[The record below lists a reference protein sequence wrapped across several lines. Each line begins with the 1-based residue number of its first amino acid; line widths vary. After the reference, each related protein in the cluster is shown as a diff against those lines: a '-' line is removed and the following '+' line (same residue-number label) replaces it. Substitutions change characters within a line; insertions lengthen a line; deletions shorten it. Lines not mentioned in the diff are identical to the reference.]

1 MGTSNIAIGKAA
13 PAVPYVIDD
22 RETPRFRVHR
32 STMVDEAILD
42 EERRLIFDKS
52 WLFVGHE
59 SEIENPHDFRTRNVG
74 GRPIIF
80 TRNAEHQVK
89 VFVNSCPHRGMQIE
103 TRGEGHGR
111 FLKCFYHGWSFSTN
125 GDLVALPGE
134 DSYGPDFDRH
144 NLCLVQPSKVES
156 YRGFVFLSWTSEI
169 ADLETYLAG
178 SADILDLFADQSEQ
192 GMQIIGG
199 SHLYAANANWK
210 LLSENSA
217 DGYHAMT
224 THHRYL
230 SMLKESGKDLS
241 TVFKAGTSPNLGY
254 DLGNGH
260 AVIGGA
266 DATGGMNTGLGR
278 DISGEALS
286 KQMSRRD
293 RFAELY
299 GADWANRMFSGR
311 NLVIFPNL
319 AVVDLIMGITLRT
332 YYPIS
337 PGYMEVTAWS
347 LQPKDD
353 DPELRRMRQEN
364 FLTFWGPAGLA
375 TPDDIE
381 ALERCQRGFAAHD
394 VAPWNDISRGMGSEK
409 KIFTDELQMRT
420 FWREWDR
427 RMTGTEH
434 PPEVP
439 PTLRSGRVGLPGQIH
454 QEPTVIDTRVL
465 NGVGSTG
472 TSSGELVEQS
482 TADATSS
489 VGAASGGGA

>member
-1 MGTSNIAIGKAA
+1 MGSSNVAIGAGK
-13 PAVPYVIDD
+13 VPYVIDD

-32 STMVDEAILD
+32 SAMVDEAILED
-42 EERRLIFDKS
+42 ERRLIFDRS

-80 TRNAEHQVK
+80 TRNAEHHVK

-111 FLKCFYHGWSFSTN
+111 FLKCFYHGWSFNTS

-134 DSYGPDFDRH
+134 ESYGPDFDRH

-169 ADLETYLAG
+169 SDLETYLAG
-178 SADILDLFADQSEQ
+178 SADILDLFADQSEL

-241 TVFKAGTSPNLGY
+241 TVFKPGTAPNLGY

-381 ALERCQRGFAAHD
+381 ALERCQRGFAAHS
-394 VAPWNDISRGMGSEK
+394 VAPWSDISRGMGSEK

-439 PTLRSGRVGLPGQIH
+439 QTPRSGRVGLPGQIH
-454 QEPTVIDTRVL
+454 QEPTVIDTRMLDQV
-465 NGVGSTG
+465 N
-472 TSSGELVEQS
+472 
-482 TADATSS
+482 
-489 VGAASGGGA
+489 AS

>member
-1 MGTSNIAIGKAA
+1 MGKSNIAL
-13 PAVPYVIDD
+13 PYVIDD

-32 STMVDEAILD
+32 GTMVDEAILED
-42 EERRLIFDKS
+42 ERRLIFDRS

-80 TRNAEHQVK
+80 TRNADHKVK

-111 FLKCFYHGWSFSTN
+111 FLKCFYHGWSFNTS
-125 GDLVALPGE
+125 GELVALPGE
-134 DSYGPDFDRH
+134 ESYGETFDRH
-144 NLCLVQPSKVES
+144 NLCLVQPSKVAS
-156 YRGFVFLSWTSEI
+156 YRGFVFLSWTPDI
-169 ADLETYLAG
+169 VDLESYLAG
-178 SADILDLFADQSEQ
+178 SADILDLFADQSEL

-199 SHLYAANANWK
+199 SHMYAANANWK

-241 TVFKAGTSPNLGY
+241 NVFKAGTSPNLGY

-266 DATGGMNTGLGR
+266 DATGGRNTGLGR
-278 DISGEALS
+278 DISGDALN

-332 YYPIS
+332 YYPVS

-353 DPELRRMRQEN
+353 EPELRRMRQEN

-381 ALERCQRGFAAHD
+381 ALERCQRGFAAHA
-394 VAPWNDISRGMGSEK
+394 VAPWNDISRGMGSDRK
-409 KIFTDELQMRT
+409 TFTDELQMRT

-439 PTLRSGRVGLPGQIH
+439 QTLRNGRVGLPGQIH
-454 QEPTVIDTRVL
+454 QEPTVVDTRMH
-465 NGVGSTG
+465 NESATG
-472 TSSGELVEQS
+472 DS
-482 TADATSS
+482 SS
-489 VGAASGGGA
+489 VRASVSSVSRGGA

>member
-1 MGTSNIAIGKAA
+1 VISQ
-13 PAVPYVIDD
+13 PYVIDD
-22 RETPRFRVHR
+22 RDTPRFRVNR
-32 STMVDEAILD
+32 GTMVDNDILE
-42 EERRLIFDKS
+42 EERRLIFDCS

-59 SEIENPHDFRTRNVG
+59 SEIEKPHDFRTRNVG

-80 TRNAEHQVK
+80 TRNADREVRI
-89 VFVNSCPHRGMQIE
+89 FVNSCPHRGMQIE

-111 FLKCFYHGWSFSTN
+111 FLKCFYHGWSFNTS
-125 GDLVALPGE
+125 GELVALPGE
-134 DSYGPDFDRH
+134 ESYGETFDRH
-144 NLCLVQPSKVES
+144 NLCLVQPAKVES
-156 YRGFVFLSWTSEI
+156 YRGFVFLTWTSEI
-169 ADLETYLAG
+169 GDLRTYLAG
-178 SADILDLFADQSEQ
+178 ATDILDLFADQSEM

-230 SMLKESGKDLS
+230 AMLKESGKDLS
-241 TVFKAGTSPNLGY
+241 KVFAAGPAPFAGF

-266 DATGGMNTGLGR
+266 DGTGGANSGLGR
-278 DISGEALS
+278 DLSGDAAV
-286 KQMSRRD
+286 KQLARRN
-293 RFAELY
+293 RFADLY
-299 GADWANRMFSGR
+299 GADWANRMFAGR

-319 AVVDLIMGITLRT
+319 AVIDLIMGITLRT
-332 YYPIS
+332 YYPVA
-337 PGYMEVTAWS
+337 PGYMEVSAWS

-381 ALERCQRGFAAHD
+381 ALERCQRGFAAHA
-394 VAPWNDISRGMGSEK
+394 VAPWSDVSRGMGSERK
-409 KIFTDELQMRT
+409 LFTDELQMRV
-420 FWREWDR
+420 FWREWNR

-434 PPEVP
+434 PPESPV
-439 PTLRSGRVGLPGQIH
+439 LGVRGRVGWPGQVS
-454 QEPTVIDTRVL
+454 ETV
-465 NGVGSTG
+465 
-472 TSSGELVEQS
+472 
-482 TADATSS
+482 
-489 VGAASGGGA
+489 